1 VFLASPDD
9 SAFLV
14 VTIPS
19 TLDKD
24 TQAMLDLKYI
34 RIHVFPRASLVLA
47 KEANWSLG
55 VFTAIQSSAAWTIW
69 APKTLSEIAVDQFR
83 HRIEA
88 LTFSKDGL
96 VPFDSACPS
105 MTETKLG
112 LSGHLHARHG
122 ILAATDGSVK
132 KDGSMGASV
141 VFSADLHMIN
151 FEVRRQY
158 S

>member
-1 VFLASPDD
+1 MFLASPDG

-34 RIHVFPRASLVLA
+34 RIHVFPRASLLVA
-47 KEANWSLG
+47 KKANRSLG
-55 VFTAIQSSAAWTIW
+55 AFSAIQSSEEWTIW
-69 APKTLSEIAVDQFR
+69 APKSLSEIVADQLR
-83 HRIEA
+83 HGLEA

-105 MTETKLG
+105 MTETRLG
-112 LSGHLHARHG
+112 PSGPLYARHG

-141 VFSADLHMIN
+141 IFSDPDLHASI
-151 FEVRRQY
+151 
-158 S
+158 